1 MNRRWKRSARSSPCS
16 KRRPRV
22 YASKGPAVEEWAD
35 RWFFRPVGWRVA
47 NALLPTPISADV
59 VTLMSLV
66 LGVIAGHRMWY
77 VRSRVNAWGVALF
90 SVSDILDSADG
101 QLARLRGT
109 STRMGRILDG
119 LADTG
124 RFVSLYGHLG
134 ARLYVTG
141 HGWGGAVLALAA
153 LLSHSYQAAAA
164 DFIRQAYL
172 YFAVGSG
179 SELDIP
185 EQAPPPEHPSVWS
198 RISAWIYGDYVR
210 RQAWLFPRTTAL
222 ARALAGRDV
231 PASLRRSWAE
241 RQRWVVQGCALIA
254 QNIRFVLLALT
265 AVPHWPAAYCWIVV
279 GPLNLV
285 LIVLIRA
292 HEREP
297 RVDAPPQLA

>member
-1 MNRRWKRSARSSPCS
+1 
-16 KRRPRV
+16 V
-22 YASKGPAVEEWAD
+22 YASKGPVVEEWAD
-35 RWFFRPVGWRVA
+35 RWFFRPLGWRLA
-47 NALLPTPISADV
+47 TTLLPTRISADA
-59 VTLMSLV
+59 VTLASLV
-66 LGVIAGHRMWY
+66 LGVLAGHLFWY
-77 VRSRVNAWGVALF
+77 RSAWINASGVLLF
-90 SVSDILDSADG
+90 ILSDVLDSADG

-172 YFAVGSG
+172 YFAVGNG

-185 EQAPPPEHPSVWS
+185 EQSPTPEHTSVWS

-222 ARALAGRDV
+222 ARALSGRDV
-231 PASLRRSWAE
+231 PASVRRSWAE
-241 RQRWVVQGCALIA
+241 RQRWVVRGCALIA

-279 GPLNLV
+279 GPLNAV
-285 LIVLIRA
+285 MVFLILA

-297 RVDAPPQLA
+297 KFHAQLA

>member
-1 MNRRWKRSARSSPCS
+1 M
-16 KRRPRV
+16 
-22 YASKGPAVEEWAD
+22 YASKGPVVEEWAD
-35 RWFFRPVGWRVA
+35 RRFFRPLGWRIA
-47 NALLPTPISADV
+47 TALQRTRVSADA
-59 VTLMSLV
+59 VTLASLV
-66 LGVIAGHRMWY
+66 LGVLAGHLFWY
-77 VRSRVNAWGVALF
+77 RDAWINAGGVLLF
-90 SVSDILDSADG
+90 VVSDVLDSADG

-134 ARLYVTG
+134 ARLYVA
-141 HGWGGAVLALAA
+141 HGWNGAVLALAA

-179 SELDIP
+179 SELDISERTP
-185 EQAPPPEHPSVWS
+185 ALERASLWA

-231 PASLRRSWAE
+231 PLSLRRSWAE
-241 RQRWVVQGCALIA
+241 RQRALVQGCALIA
-254 QNIRFVLLALT
+254 QNIRWLLLALT
-265 AVPHWPAAYCWIVV
+265 TVPHWPSAYCWIVV
-279 GPLNLV
+279 GPLNAVLV
-285 LIVLIRA
+285 FLILV

-297 RVDAPPQLA
+297 KYHAQLA

>member
-1 MNRRWKRSARSSPCS
+1 M
-16 KRRPRV
+16 
-22 YASKGPAVEEWAD
+22 YASKGPVVEEWAD
-35 RWFFRPVGWRVA
+35 RWFFRPLGWRLA
-47 NALLPTPISADV
+47 TALVPTRISADA
-59 VTLMSLV
+59 VTFASLV
-66 LGVIAGHRMWY
+66 LGVLAGHLFWY
-77 VRSRVNAWGVALF
+77 RSAWINAGGVLLF
-90 SVSDILDSADG
+90 ILSDVLDSADG

-185 EQAPPPEHPSVWS
+185 EQAPAPEHPSLWS
-198 RISAWIYGDYVR
+198 RVSAWIYGDYVR

-241 RQRWVVQGCALIA
+241 RQRPVVQGCALIA

-279 GPLNLV
+279 GPLNVVLV
-285 LIVLIRA
+285 FLILA

-297 RVDAPPQLA
+297 KFHAQLA

>member
-1 MNRRWKRSARSSPCS
+1 
-16 KRRPRV
+16 V
-22 YASKGPAVEEWAD
+22 YASKGPVVEEWAD
-35 RWFFRPVGWRVA
+35 RWFFRPLGWRLA
-47 NALLPTPISADV
+47 TALRPTRISADA
-59 VTLMSLV
+59 VTFASLV
-66 LGVIAGHRMWY
+66 LGVLAGHLFWY
-77 VRSRVNAWGVALF
+77 RSAWVNAGGVLLF
-90 SVSDILDSADG
+90 ILSDVLDSADG

-185 EQAPPPEHPSVWS
+185 EQSPAPEHPSVWS

-279 GPLNLV
+279 GPLNVVLV
-285 LIVLIRA
+285 FLILA

-297 RVDAPPQLA
+297 KFHAQLA

>member
-1 MNRRWKRSARSSPCS
+1 M
-16 KRRPRV
+16 
-22 YASKGPAVEEWAD
+22 YASKGPVVEEWAD
-35 RWFFRPVGWRVA
+35 RRFFRPLGWRIA
-47 NALLPTPISADV
+47 TALQPTRVSADA
-59 VTLMSLV
+59 VTLASLV
-66 LGVIAGHRMWY
+66 LGVLAGHLFWY
-77 VRSRVNAWGVALF
+77 RSAWVNAAGVLLF
-90 SVSDILDSADG
+90 VLSDVLDSADG

-134 ARLYVTG
+134 ARLYVA
-141 HGWGGAVLALAA
+141 HGWNGAVLALAA

-179 SELDIP
+179 SELDVERSPTP
-185 EQAPPPEHPSVWS
+185 ENASLWS
-198 RISAWIYGDYVR
+198 RISAWLYGDYVR

-222 ARALAGRDV
+222 ARALHGRDV
-231 PASLRRSWAE
+231 PDSLRRSWAE
-241 RQRWVVQGCALIA
+241 RQRWVVSGCALIA
-254 QNIRFVLLALT
+254 QNIRWVLLALT
-265 AVPHWPAAYCWIVV
+265 AVPHWPSAYCWIVV

-285 LIVLIRA
+285 LVFLILS

-297 RVDAPPQLA
+297 KLYAQLA

>member
-1 MNRRWKRSARSSPCS
+1 
-16 KRRPRV
+16 V
-22 YASKGPAVEEWAD
+22 YASKGPVVEEWAD
-35 RWFFRPVGWRVA
+35 RRFFRPLGWRIA
-47 NALLPTPISADV
+47 TALQRTRVSADA
-59 VTLMSLV
+59 VTLASLV
-66 LGVIAGHRMWY
+66 LGVLAGHLFWY
-77 VRSRVNAWGVALF
+77 RDAWINAGGVLLF
-90 SVSDILDSADG
+90 VVSDVLDSADG

-124 RFVSLYGHLG
+124 RFVSLYGNLG
-134 ARLYVTG
+134 ARLYVA
-141 HGWGGAVLALAA
+141 HGWNGAVLALAA

-179 SELDIP
+179 SELDISERTP
-185 EQAPPPEHPSVWS
+185 ALERASLWA

-231 PASLRRSWAE
+231 PLSLRRSWAE
-241 RQRWVVQGCALIA
+241 RQRSLVQGCALIA
-254 QNIRFVLLALT
+254 QNIRWLLLALT
-265 AVPHWPAAYCWIVV
+265 TVPHWPSAYCWIVV
-279 GPLNLV
+279 GPLNAVLV
-285 LIVLIRA
+285 FLILV

-297 RVDAPPQLA
+297 KYHAQLA

>member
-1 MNRRWKRSARSSPCS
+1 M
-16 KRRPRV
+16 
-22 YASKGPAVEEWAD
+22 YASKGPVVEEWAD
-35 RWFFRPVGWRVA
+35 RWFFRPLGWRLA
-47 NALLPTPISADV
+47 TALLPTRISADA
-59 VTLMSLV
+59 VTFASLV
-66 LGVIAGHRMWY
+66 LGVLAGHLFWY
-77 VRSRVNAWGVALF
+77 RSAWINASGVLLF
-90 SVSDILDSADG
+90 ILSDVLDSADG

-134 ARLYVTG
+134 ARLYVAG

-185 EQAPPPEHPSVWS
+185 EQSPPPEHPSVWS

-279 GPLNLV
+279 GPLNAVLV
-285 LIVLIRA
+285 FLILA

-297 RVDAPPQLA
+297 KFHAQLA